1 MYSSRSAIPPE
12 HFQAIPRL
20 TSTTLPRDGTIS
32 SAAQSSAQ
40 AASIA
45 SPAATSTQALTA
57 AQPPSEPA
65 QQANSPA
72 ALASTP
78 STPSTSQQAQP
89 SSGSTAPLAAALS
102 SAPSQ
107 ELGAVGKTASGPV
120 GQAASGPLSSSP
132 GHQRSGDASS
142 VSIRGQ
148 ELLEQVSAALRPMRC
163 DLSQTHLALCVAHME
178 MALRSRQ
185 CGFA

>member
-1 MYSSRSAIPPE
+1 MYSSRSAIAPE

-45 SPAATSTQALTA
+45 SPTATSTQALTA

-78 STPSTSQQAQP
+78 STPMSQQGQP

-107 ELGAVGKTASGPV
+107 GLGAVGKTASGPV

-132 GHQRSGDASS
+132 GPQRSGDVSS
-142 VSIRGQ
+142 VSRRGQ

-163 DLSQTHLALCVAHME
+163 DLSQTHLALCVAHMQ